1 VCLPFSRY
9 FPYKPNRHNSGHH
22 INWHLTRT
30 DAKTGKRVLIIG
42 GGMAGCHT
50 AFALAKRGFSV
61 TLADAQALACAGSG
75 NAQGIV
81 YATLSHTK
89 GPFADFNLAA
99 FLFACSFY
107 QQEDLFARSGAQTGV
122 LDLFSEPGDLA
133 AIAARFVGNSQ
144 WVRPVDLAEASAL
157 AGVPIFSPALFY
169 PRAGWLNP
177 QQLCRQL
184 TDHKNI
190 CVLEHTAVTDLEY
203 AHNQWHTVVGAFDQV
218 IIAAAQDCLEFSSA
232 QAIKLKAIRGQVTAV
247 AKAAELNCVVCGDGY
262 IAPAQNNLM
271 HTGASFNPKSSS
283 LAILPEDTA
292 LNLANAAR
300 LSPAF
305 EQLHAINDRAGLRCV
320 TPDYLPIVG
329 PLPKPEFI
337 QQFAAYNTNRWAYV
351 DTPAAF
357 YPQLF
362 VITGLGS
369 RGLTYSPIA
378 AHIIASLI
386 AGEPLPIST
395 ELFKFI
401 HPARFWVRDL
411 IRGVLPSK

>member
-1 VCLPFSRY
+1 F
-9 FPYKPNRHNSGHH
+9 KPNRHNSGHH
-22 INWHLTRT
+22 INWHLTRRHQE
-30 DAKTGKRVLIIG
+30 TGKRVLVIG

-50 AFALAKRGFSV
+50 AFALAQRGFSV
-61 TLADAQALACAGSG
+61 TLTDAQAIASGGSG

-81 YATLSHTK
+81 YATLSHTP

-99 FLFACSFY
+99 FLFACNY
-107 QQEDLFARSGAQTGV
+107 YRHTQLFARAGAQTGV
-122 LDLFSEPGDLA
+122 LDLFNDASELA
-133 AIAARFVGNSQ
+133 DIAGRFRGNAQ
-144 WVRPVDLAEASAL
+144 WVRPVDSCEASAL
-157 AGVPIFSPALFY
+157 ANVPILSSALFY

-177 QQLCRQL
+177 PQLCQQL
-184 TDHKNI
+184 TAHNNI
-190 CVLEHTAVTDLEY
+190 RVLEHSAVSALDY
-203 AHNQWHTVVGAFDQV
+203 AHNQWHTSVGAFDQV

-232 QAIKLKAIRGQVTAV
+232 QAIKIKAIRGQVTAV
-247 AKAAELNCVVCGDGY
+247 NKVAELNCVICGDGY
-262 IAPAQNNLM
+262 IAPAQGSIM
-271 HTGASFNPKSSS
+271 HTGASFNPKSAS

-300 LSPAF
+300 LSPVF
-305 EQLHAINDRAGLRCV
+305 EQLHPVSDRAGLRCV

-329 PLPKPEFI
+329 PLPKPEFL
-337 QQFAAYNTNRWAYV
+337 QQFSAYNSNRWAYV

-362 VITGLGS
+362 IVTGLGS

-378 AHIIASLI
+378 AQIIACLI
-386 AGEPLPIST
+386 AGEPLPISP

-411 IRGVLPSK
+411 IRGVLP